1 MIREYI
7 RHSRRTHKLSVQEFT
22 PQSPSYSEL
31 WNEAVDKNGLIL
43 TIILLPF
50 WLLYFLIGILLL
62 PLWIVLIPALL
73 IGGFF
78 IYMIP
83 SVIIGGFIDL
93 LRQVFVKKDYW
104 FENWKYTDKAL
115 DFWGIIPYR
124 MSVAGYR
131 SFKAKSIRQTKQDEI
146 FEKYCEGE
154 IDREQ
159 ANTALQNIHPL
170 KDAYDKIAQARMRED
185 VEAVLKEADLR
196 IYDDLVFDPITGRYA
211 KVIRDKPL
219 QENEGDL

>member
-1 MIREYI
+1 M
-7 RHSRRTHKLSVQEFT
+7 STL
-22 PQSPSYSEL
+22 
-31 WNEAVDKNGLIL
+31 
-43 TIILLPF
+43 
-50 WLLYFLIGILLL
+50 GILLI
-62 PLWIVLIPALL
+62 PLWIVFIPALL
-73 IGGFF
+73 IVGFF

-115 DFWGIIPYR
+115 DFWGITPYR

-131 SFKAKSIRQTKQDEI
+131 SFK
-146 FEKYCEGE
+146 
-154 IDREQ
+154 
-159 ANTALQNIHPL
+159 
-170 KDAYDKIAQARMRED
+170 
-185 VEAVLKEADLR
+185 
-196 IYDDLVFDPITGRYA
+196 A